1 MKKKVVPEL
10 DSNPVPPVPQ
20 LVSPVLY
27 PVSYGKVLIGLHILV
42 RLLLNKTKI
51 DRNSKTK
58 VKIKNPEIF
67 FLSYGIL
74 YVYM

>member
-1 MKKKVVPEL
+1 M
-10 DSNPVPPVPQ
+10 SQ
-20 LVSPVLY
+20 VLY
-27 PVSYGKVLIGLHILV
+27 PVSCGEVLIGLHMLV

-58 VKIKNPEIF
+58 VKIKNPEIL
-67 FLSYGIL
+67 FLSYGVL